1 MSLVLCPAMP
11 GTLQC
16 CPACAMAVAP
26 RPWGW
31 LDFCQVAHG
40 LSRAPWAPWAPRL
53 SVPTAG
59 PALHGELSRNGSS
72 QGCWRL
78 IPRQIYHWGSQG
90 ADSPCSGAKLQR
102 SRQGQQ
108 PQQGQARHEGCSH
121 EQAAAAPGS
130 VTKATARAHIW
141 CFLGC
146 SVLITLHIPPR
157 REEMTALGD
166 KGSASELQM
175 ETQMVA
181 CPGSTGSWH
190 KGNQRGGPM
199 RVFVAWTPTL
209 PA

>member
-1 MSLVLCPAMP
+1 MP
-11 GTLQC
+11 G
-16 CPACAMAVAP
+16 
-26 RPWGW
+26 
-31 LDFCQVAHG
+31 
-40 LSRAPWAPWAPRL
+40 
-53 SVPTAG
+53 SVPCHARHTAVLPCLCHGCSTQAVGLAGFLPSCPWPLQGTVG
-59 PALHGELSRNGSS
+59 PMGTSTLRAHRRASSARELSRNGSS

-90 ADSPCSGAKLQR
+90 ADSPCSGANLQR

-181 CPGSTGSWH
+181 CPGSTGGWH

-199 RVFVAWTPTL
+199 RVFVAWTSTL